1 MITYF
6 DNNNLLS
13 NILWFFKIFLGCS
26 VMSLKQKPKKNQVI
40 LVREDII
47 VTVLKGFGH
56 IDYFQFN
63 LGSISITCGWP
74 YI

>member
-1 MITYF
+1 M
-6 DNNNLLS
+6 
-13 NILWFFKIFLGCS
+13 S
-26 VMSLKQKPKKNQVI
+26 VKQKPKKNQVL

-74 YI
+74 YIQT